1 MDLVV
6 VIKLKMDS
14 ILEKILYVG
23 STVIVSFVTYLMGKK
38 KQEAEIDSTTLQNL
52 EKSLLIYQKMIDD
65 MGAKID
71 IMSSKIDELE
81 VTIESLYK
89 ENKQLKSKIK

>member
-1 MDLVV
+1 
-6 VIKLKMDS
+6 MDS

-23 STVIVSFVTYLMGKK
+23 STVIVSFVTYIMGKK
-38 KQEAEIDSTTLQNL
+38 KQEAEIDGTTLQNL

-65 MGAKID
+65 MGTKID
-71 IMSSKIDELE
+71 IMSNKIDELQIT
-81 VTIESLYK
+81 VESLYK